1 MESNLAEGDAA
12 ALSAATKVGYFFLLR
27 ASEYL
32 VSSAPWSYDAVLHG
46 RDVVG
51 RKEGVEQKGFSQA
64 DEVVIYIKR
73 SKTDQLN
80 VGCLRNL
87 FATGE
92 VLCPVEALKEL
103 EKCFPERTK
112 GNQLDMPLFRY
123 SEGSP
128 VKREHIQYYL
138 GLAAIAVGIPAEKM
152 GSHSLRIGGATAL
165 YHSCGDL
172 QRVRRFGRWESDTFH
187 RYLWESHE
195 HSKDLAKGMATDE
208 GTLTVPR

>member
-1 MESNLAEGDAA
+1 M
-12 ALSAATKVGYFFLLR
+12 TGYFYLLR

-32 VSSAPWSYDAVLHG
+32 VSSAGWSYQGVLHG

-51 RKEGVEQKGFSQA
+51 RQGGVERNSYMQA
-64 DEVVIYIKR
+64 DEIVIYIKR

-80 VGCLRNL
+80 VGCLRNQ

-92 VLCPVEALKEL
+92 VLCPVWALKQLEL
-103 EKCFPERTK
+103 NFPERVRGSEIDT
-112 GNQLDMPLFRY
+112 PLFRFHD
-123 SEGSP
+123 GS
-128 VKREHIQYYL
+128 VIKREHIQHYL
-138 GLAAIAVGIPAEKM
+138 ELAALAIGFPAGKM

-187 RYLWESHE
+187 QYLWESHE
-195 HSKDLAKGMATDE
+195 HARGLSKGMATDD